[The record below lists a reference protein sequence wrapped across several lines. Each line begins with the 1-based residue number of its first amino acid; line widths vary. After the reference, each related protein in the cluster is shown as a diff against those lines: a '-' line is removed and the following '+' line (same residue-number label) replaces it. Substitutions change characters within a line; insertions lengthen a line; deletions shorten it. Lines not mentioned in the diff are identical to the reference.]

1 MVSGQCPRWI
11 DALLSAVAAKRTL
24 VFSVV
29 LIPGVG
35 RECRKVATS
44 IVVGKVLVDSLG
56 LDFSDGEM
64 LGWII
69 GRHGV

>member
-1 MVSGQCPRWI
+1 MLFYPPLRRRERSF
-11 DALLSAVAAKRTL
+11 S
-24 VFSVV
+24 SVV

-69 GRHGV
+69 GWHGV